1 MAGSQEHCYA
11 DVFGGTGSMKSL
23 SVILAGEPLASLSD
37 LAGWWGAEPPAT
49 DTAEAR
55 QKLERAMRDTIAAR
69 FVWERL
75 SEDERR
81 VLFAVAG
88 PSARNWCL
96 ADSIA
101 ERVHLD
107 AKEAEASLNRLVERR
122 LVFLEMAKVQGTELI
137 GQRVTFYG
145 YSVPRNTQ
153 ATIEEKLIAYVPT
166 ELVTSLYASGRE
178 MYISHADRSER
189 TMDDLL
195 MPYRQGDLDQIG
207 RRFGLSVQAYYS
219 RNEVRAAIAE
229 NLTQA
234 EAVRY
239 ALARVDSRLQATYDW
254 LRTRGGRATVNALRA
269 QVHVTEWELSTL
281 IHTFEDYALA
291 FDTFSEG
298 ERILFIPKETLANLR
313 RADGRPHTPVGLE
326 ELDVAPRSVRP
337 ADTTF
342 VWDIAVLVAAAYG
355 QDIELTRSGTL
366 PKRAAQR
373 VTPMLLSERAQR
385 SEREALDY
393 VELLKQQASDL
404 GLVVATPSTARQRAR
419 LAPGHKLDSWA
430 RHDLVMQVRRLFR
443 RWPADR
449 WWSDMPGANYRDF
462 HSFYVEV
469 PLAREMVMRLLRRCR
484 PGVWYSLASFRATLQ
499 SDDPYV
505 LRPTQ
510 RCAGEAGFKLAEEL
524 RAHWDETDGE
534 IITGMFRST
543 LYDLGIV
550 SLGYQSEV
558 LPSAGEQVNPDS
570 FMLTELGAEVLAGEQ
585 SASQMYSSRAL
596 VVQPNFQ
603 VLLMEPYMPA
613 IYWLVRFAT
622 LDQAGRVSQFTLT
635 RDALQRGMAEGES
648 IEDVLRFLQ
657 THSQKS
663 LPQNVIYTLRDWARQ
678 SHEQVLPRLTL
689 LEVNDEAL
697 AGELVTSPKL
707 RAYRLRRVG
716 PKSVAVPPETS
727 LGELHRALKRL
738 GYAQKVRSGFE
749 ELVAAAIP
757 VRRRTRR
764 TDAATAQGA

>member
-1 MAGSQEHCYA
+1 
-11 DVFGGTGSMKSL
+11 MKSL
-23 SVILAGEPLASLSD
+23 SVILAGEPLSSLRD
-37 LAGWWGAEPPAT
+37 LAVWWGAEPPAS
-49 DTAEAR
+49 DTVEAR

-69 FVWERL
+69 FVWEHL
-75 SEDERR
+75 AEDERR

-96 ADSIA
+96 VESIA
-101 ERVHLD
+101 ERVHLSASD
-107 AKEAEASLNRLVERR
+107 AEDALNRLVERH
-122 LVFLEMAKVQGTELI
+122 LVFVEMAKVQGTELI

-153 ATIEEKLIAYVPT
+153 AAIEEKLIAYVPT

-178 MYISHADRSER
+178 IFISHADRSDK
-189 TMDDLL
+189 TMDELL

-219 RNEVRAAIAE
+219 RNEVRAAMAE

-239 ALARVDSRLQATYDW
+239 ALARVDSRLQTTYEW
-254 LRTRGGRATVNALRA
+254 LHGRGGRAGLNALRE
-269 QVHVTEWELSTL
+269 HLRISEWELSAL
-281 IHTFEDYALA
+281 IHRFEEYALA

-313 RADGRPHTPVGLE
+313 RASGRTHAAVGLQE
-326 ELDVAPRSVRP
+326 AESPLSVRP

-342 VWDIAVLVAAAYG
+342 LWDTAVLVAAAHA
-355 QDIELTRSGTL
+355 QEIELTRSGTL

-373 VTPMLLSERAQR
+373 LTPMLLGERAQR

-393 VELLKQQASDL
+393 VDLLKQQAHDL
-404 GLVVATPSTARQRAR
+404 GLVVAAPSTARQRSR
-419 LAPGHKLDSWA
+419 LRPGDKLDSWA

-443 RWPADR
+443 RWPTDR
-449 WWSDMPGANYRDF
+449 WWTDMPGANYQDF
-462 HSFYVEV
+462 HSFYIEI
-469 PLAREMVMRLLRRCR
+469 PLAREMVMRLLKRCR
-484 PGVWYSLASFRATLQ
+484 AGVWYSLASFRATLQ
-499 SDDPYV
+499 GDDPYV
-505 LRPTQ
+505 LRPSQ

-524 RAHWDETDGE
+524 REHWEATDGE

-543 LYDLGIV
+543 LYDLGMV
-550 SLGYQSEV
+550 ALGYEREV
-558 LPSAGEQVNPDS
+558 VPAAHEVVNPDS

-585 SASQMYSSRAL
+585 SASEMFSSRAL

-613 IYWLVRFAT
+613 IYWLVRFAS
-622 LDQAGRVSQFTLT
+622 LDQMGRVSRFTLT
-635 RDALQRGMAEGES
+635 RDALRRGMVDDS
-648 IEDVLRFLQ
+648 TIDDVLRFLQ

-678 SHEQVLPRLTL
+678 SREAPLPHIRL

-707 RAYRLRRVG
+707 RAFRLRRVG

-727 LGELHRALKRL
+727 LGDLHRTLTRL
-738 GYAQKVRSGFE
+738 GYAQKLRSGFE
-749 ELVAAAIP
+749 DLVSATLP
-757 VRRRTRR
+757 SRRRTRR
-764 TDAATAQGA
+764 SDTATAQGA

>member
-1 MAGSQEHCYA
+1 
-11 DVFGGTGSMKSL
+11 MKSL
-23 SVILAGEPLASLSD
+23 SVILADEPLGSLRD
-37 LAGWWGAEPPAT
+37 LAKWWGAEPPAT

-69 FVWERL
+69 FVWEHL
-75 SEDERR
+75 TEDERR
-81 VLFAVAG
+81 VLFAIAG

-96 ADSIA
+96 VDGIA
-101 ERVHLD
+101 ERTHLD
-107 AKEAEASLNRLVERR
+107 TEETEAALNRLVERH
-122 LVFLEMAKVQGTELI
+122 LVFVEEAKVQGTELI

-153 ATIEEKLIAYVPT
+153 AVIEEKLIAYVPT

-178 MYISHADRSER
+178 IFISHADRSDK
-189 TMDDLL
+189 TMDELL

-239 ALARVDSRLQATYDW
+239 ALTRVDARVQATYEW
-254 LRTRGGRATVNALRA
+254 LRGRGGRATVNALRSYLR
-269 QVHVTEWELSTL
+269 VSEWELSTL
-281 IHTFEDYALA
+281 IHTFEEYGLA

-298 ERILFIPKETLANLR
+298 ERVLFLPKETLANLR
-313 RADGRPHTPVGLE
+313 RADGRPHATVGLH
-326 ELDVAPRSVRP
+326 ELETPGSVRP

-342 VWDIAVLVAAAYG
+342 VWDIAVLVAAAYS

-373 VTPMLLSERAQR
+373 LTPILLGERARR

-393 VELLKQQASDL
+393 VELLKLQAHDL
-404 GLVVATPSTARQRAR
+404 GLVVAAPSTARQRSR
-419 LAPGHKLDSWA
+419 LTPGSKLDSWA

-443 RWPADR
+443 RWPTDR
-449 WWSDMPGANYRDF
+449 WWTDMPGAGYHDF
-462 HSFYVEV
+462 HSFYIEV
-469 PLAREMVMRLLRRCR
+469 PLAREMVTRLLKRCR
-484 PGVWYSLASFRATLQ
+484 AGVWYSLDSFRATLQ

-505 LRPTQ
+505 LRPSQ

-524 RAHWDETDGE
+524 RAHWDATDGE

-543 LYDLGIV
+543 LYDLGMV
-550 SLGYQSEV
+550 ALGYDREV
-558 LPSAGEQVNPDS
+558 VPAANELVNPDS

-585 SASQMYSSRAL
+585 SASQMYSSRTL

-613 IYWLVRFAT
+613 IYWLLRFSS
-622 LDQAGRVSQFTLT
+622 LDQMGRVSRFTLT
-635 RDALQRGMAEGES
+635 REALRRGMEDGTA
-648 IEDVLRFLQ
+648 IDDVLRFLQ

-678 SHEQVLPRLTL
+678 NVEVPLPRITL

-716 PKSVAVPPETS
+716 PKAVAVPPETS
-727 LGELHRALKRL
+727 LGDLYRALTRL
-738 GYAQKVRSGFE
+738 GYAQKLRSGLE
-749 ELVAAAIP
+749 DLVASALP
-757 VRRRTRR
+757 TRRRSRR
-764 TDAATAQGA
+764 ADTQTA

>member
-1 MAGSQEHCYA
+1 
-11 DVFGGTGSMKSL
+11 MKSL
-23 SVILAGEPLASLSD
+23 SVILAGEPLSSLRQ
-37 LAGWWGAEPPAT
+37 LATWWGAEPPIA
-49 DTAEAR
+49 DNAEGR

-69 FVWERL
+69 FVWEHL
-75 SEDERR
+75 NEDERR
-81 VLFAVAG
+81 VLFTVAG

-96 ADSIA
+96 VDSIA

-107 AKEAEASLNRLVERR
+107 TAETEAILNRLVEWR
-122 LVFLEMAKVQGTELI
+122 LVFVELAKIQGTELI

-153 ATIEEKLIAYVPT
+153 AAIEEKLIAYVPT

-178 MYISHADRSER
+178 IFISHADRSDK
-189 TMDDLL
+189 TMDELL

-239 ALARVDSRLQATYDW
+239 ALARIDARLQTAYEW
-254 LRTRGGRATVNALRA
+254 LRKQDGRVTLNALRA
-269 QVHVTEWELSTL
+269 QLRVSEWELSL
-281 IHTFEDYALA
+281 LVHAFEEYALA
-291 FDTFSEG
+291 FDTFSQG
-298 ERILFIPKETLANLR
+298 ERILFIPKETLANLQ
-313 RADGRPHTPVGLE
+313 RAEGRPHSTAGLQETETP
-326 ELDVAPRSVRP
+326 DSVRP
-337 ADTTF
+337 ADTAF
-342 VWDIAVLVAAAYG
+342 LWDVAVMVAASYA
-355 QDIELTRSGTL
+355 QEIELTRSGTL

-373 VTPMLLSERAQR
+373 LATMLLGERAHR
-385 SEREALDY
+385 GEREALDY
-393 VELLKQQASDL
+393 VELLKQQAHDL
-404 GLVVATPSTARQRAR
+404 GLVVALPSTARQRSR
-419 LAPGHKLDSWA
+419 LAPGPKLESWS

-443 RWPADR
+443 RWPTDR
-449 WWSDMPGANYRDF
+449 WWTDMPGANYRDF
-462 HSFYVEV
+462 HSFYVEI
-469 PLAREMVMRLLRRCR
+469 PLAREMVTRLLKRCR
-484 PGVWYSLASFRATLQ
+484 PGVWYSLSSFRATVQ

-505 LRPTQ
+505 LRPSQ

-524 RAHWDETDGE
+524 REHWDATDGE

-543 LYDLGIV
+543 LYDLGMV
-550 SLGYQSEV
+550 ALGYQREV
-558 LPSAGEQVNPDS
+558 VPAANELVNPDC

-585 SASQMYSSRAL
+585 SATQLFSSRAL

-613 IYWLVRFAT
+613 IYWLVRYAS
-622 LDQAGRVSQFTLT
+622 LDQMGRVSRFTLT
-635 RDALQRGMAEGES
+635 REALLRGMADGAS
-648 IEDVLRFLQ
+648 IDEVLRFLQ
-657 THSQKS
+657 THCQKS

-678 SHEQVLPRLTL
+678 SHEMELPRIML
-689 LEVNDEAL
+689 LEVHDEAL

-727 LGELHRALKRL
+727 LDDLHRTLKRL
-738 GYAQKVRSGFE
+738 GYAQKLRSGFE
-749 ELVAAAIP
+749 ELVAAALP
-757 VRRRTRR
+757 QRRRNRR
-764 TDAATAQGA
+764 SDAATA

>member
-1 MAGSQEHCYA
+1 
-11 DVFGGTGSMKSL
+11 MKSL
-23 SVILAGEPLASLSD
+23 SVILADEPLSSLRD

-49 DTAEAR
+49 NTAEAR

-69 FVWERL
+69 FVWEHL
-75 SEDERR
+75 TEDERR

-96 ADSIA
+96 VESIA

-107 AKEAEASLNRLVERR
+107 TADTEATLQRLVERH
-122 LVFLEMAKVQGTELI
+122 LVFLEQAKVQGTELI

-145 YSVPRNTQ
+145 YAAPRNTQ
-153 ATIEEKLIAYVPT
+153 AAIEEKLIAYVPT

-178 MYISHADRSER
+178 IFISHADRSDKS
-189 TMDDLL
+189 MDELL

-239 ALARVDSRLQATYDW
+239 ALARVDARLQTAYDW
-254 LRTRGGRATVNALRA
+254 LRGRGGRATLNALRA
-269 QVHVTEWELSTL
+269 QVHLREWELSAL
-281 IHTFEDYALA
+281 IHAFEEYALA

-298 ERILFIPKETLANLR
+298 ERIVFIPKETLANLV
-313 RADGRPHTPVGLE
+313 RADGRPHATVGLQE
-326 ELDVAPRSVRP
+326 TATPTAVRP

-342 VWDIAVLVAAAYG
+342 LWDVAVLVAAAYS
-355 QDIELTRSGTL
+355 QEIELTRSGTL

-373 VTPMLLSERAQR
+373 LVPMLLGERARR

-393 VELLKQQASDL
+393 VELLKQQAHDL
-404 GLVVATPSTARQRAR
+404 GLVVATPSTARQRNH
-419 LAPGHKLDSWA
+419 LSPGQKLDSWA
-430 RHDLVMQVRRLFR
+430 RHDLVMQARRLFR
-443 RWPADR
+443 RWPTDR
-449 WWSDMPGANYRDF
+449 WWTDMPGAHYHDF
-462 HSFYVEV
+462 HSFYIEI
-469 PLAREMVMRLLRRCR
+469 PLARELVTRLLKRCR
-484 PGVWYSLASFRATLQ
+484 SGVWYSLDSFRATLH

-505 LRPTQ
+505 LRPSQ

-524 RAHWDETDGE
+524 REHWDATDGE

-543 LYDLGIV
+543 LYDLGMV
-550 SLGYQSEV
+550 VLGYDREV
-558 LPSAGEQVNPDS
+558 VPSASEIVNPDS

-585 SASQMYSSRAL
+585 SASQMYSSRTL

-613 IYWLVRFAT
+613 VYWLVRFAS
-622 LDQAGRVSQFTLT
+622 LDQMGRVSRFTLT
-635 RDALQRGMAEGES
+635 REALRRGMDDGDVSVDE
-648 IEDVLRFLQ
+648 VLRFLQ

-678 SHEQVLPRLTL
+678 SREAPMPKITL

-716 PKSVAVPPETS
+716 PKSVAVPPEIS
-727 LGELHRALKRL
+727 LGDLHRALKRL
-738 GYAQKVRSGFE
+738 GYAQKLRSGFE
-749 ELVAAAIP
+749 ELVAATMP
-757 VRRRTRR
+757 TRRRSRR
-764 TDAATAQGA
+764 ADAATAQGA

>member
-1 MAGSQEHCYA
+1 
-11 DVFGGTGSMKSL
+11 MKSL
-23 SVILAGEPLASLSD
+23 SVILADEPLGSLRD
-37 LAGWWGAEPPAT
+37 LAGWWGTELPAT

-69 FVWERL
+69 FVWEHL
-75 SEDERR
+75 TEDERR
-81 VLFAVAG
+81 VLFAIAG

-96 ADSIA
+96 VEGIA
-101 ERVHLD
+101 ERARLD
-107 AKEAEASLNRLVERR
+107 TAETEAILHRLVERH
-122 LVFLEMAKVQGTELI
+122 LVFVEAAKVQGTELI

-145 YSVPRNTQ
+145 YSSPRNTQ
-153 ATIEEKLIAYVPT
+153 AVIEEKLIAYVPT

-178 MYISHADRSER
+178 IFISHADRSDK
-189 TMDDLL
+189 TMDELL

-239 ALARVDSRLQATYDW
+239 ALARVDARVRETYDW
-254 LRTRGGRATVNALRA
+254 LRGRGGRASVDALRSYL
-269 QVHVTEWELSTL
+269 HVNEWEISSL
-281 IHTFEDYALA
+281 IHAFEEYALA

-298 ERILFIPKETLANLR
+298 ERVLFLPKETLENLR
-313 RADGRPHTPVGLE
+313 RADGRPHAAVGLQKLE
-326 ELDVAPRSVRP
+326 TPASVRP

-342 VWDIAVLVAAAYG
+342 VWDITVLVAAAYA

-373 VTPMLLSERAQR
+373 LTPLLLGERARR

-393 VELLKQQASDL
+393 VELLKLQAHDL
-404 GLVVATPSTARQRAR
+404 GLVVAAPSTARQRSR
-419 LAPGHKLDSWA
+419 LTPGIKLDSWA

-443 RWPADR
+443 RWPSDR
-449 WWSDMPGANYRDF
+449 WWTDMPGAGYHDF
-462 HSFYVEV
+462 HSFYIEI
-469 PLAREMVMRLLRRCR
+469 PLAREMVTRLLKRCQA
-484 PGVWYSLASFRATLQ
+484 GVWYSLDSFRATLQ

-505 LRPTQ
+505 LRPSQ

-524 RAHWDETDGE
+524 RAHWDATDGE

-543 LYDLGIV
+543 LYDLGMV
-550 SLGYQSEV
+550 ALGYDREV
-558 LPSAGEQVNPDS
+558 VPAANELVDPDS

-585 SASQMYSSRAL
+585 SASQMFSSRTL

-613 IYWLVRFAT
+613 IYWLLRFAS
-622 LDQAGRVSQFTLT
+622 LDQMGRVSRFTLT
-635 RDALQRGMAEGES
+635 REALRRGMEDGAS
-648 IEDVLRFLQ
+648 IEEVLRFLQ

-678 SHEQVLPRLTL
+678 SVEVPLPRITL

-716 PKSVAVPPETS
+716 PKAVAVPPETS
-727 LGELHRALKRL
+727 LSDLYRTLTRL
-738 GYAQKVRSGFE
+738 GYAQKLRSGLE
-749 ELVAAAIP
+749 DLVAAALP
-757 VRRRTRR
+757 SRRRSRR
-764 TDAATAQGA
+764 ADTQTA

>member
-1 MAGSQEHCYA
+1 
-11 DVFGGTGSMKSL
+11 MKSL
-23 SVILAGEPLASLSD
+23 SVILADEPLGSLRD
-37 LAGWWGAEPPAT
+37 LAGWWGTELPAT

-69 FVWERL
+69 FVWEHL
-75 SEDERR
+75 TEDERR
-81 VLFAVAG
+81 VLFAIAG

-96 ADSIA
+96 VEGIA
-101 ERVHLD
+101 ERARLD
-107 AKEAEASLNRLVERR
+107 TAETEAILHRLVERH
-122 LVFLEMAKVQGTELI
+122 LVFVEAAKVQGTELI

-145 YSVPRNTQ
+145 YSSPRNTQ
-153 ATIEEKLIAYVPT
+153 AVIEEKLIAYVPT

-178 MYISHADRSER
+178 IFISHADRSDK
-189 TMDDLL
+189 TMDELL

-239 ALARVDSRLQATYDW
+239 ALARVDARVRETYDW
-254 LRTRGGRATVNALRA
+254 LRGRGGRASVDALRSYL
-269 QVHVTEWELSTL
+269 HVNEWEISSL
-281 IHTFEDYALA
+281 IHAFEEYALA

-298 ERILFIPKETLANLR
+298 ERVLFLPKETLENLR
-313 RADGRPHTPVGLE
+313 RADGRPHAAVGLQKLE
-326 ELDVAPRSVRP
+326 TPASVRP

-342 VWDIAVLVAAAYG
+342 VWDITVLVAAAYA

-373 VTPMLLSERAQR
+373 LTPLLLGERARR

-393 VELLKQQASDL
+393 VELLKLQAHDL
-404 GLVVATPSTARQRAR
+404 GLVVAAPSTARQRSR
-419 LAPGHKLDSWA
+419 LTPGIKLDSWA

-443 RWPADR
+443 RWPSDR
-449 WWSDMPGANYRDF
+449 WWTDMPGAGYHDF
-462 HSFYVEV
+462 HSFYIEI
-469 PLAREMVMRLLRRCR
+469 PLAREMVTRLLKRCQA
-484 PGVWYSLASFRATLQ
+484 GVWYSLDSFRATLQ

-505 LRPTQ
+505 LRPSQ

-524 RAHWDETDGE
+524 RAHWDATDGE

-543 LYDLGIV
+543 LYDLGMV
-550 SLGYQSEV
+550 ALGYDREV
-558 LPSAGEQVNPDS
+558 VPAANELVNPDS

-585 SASQMYSSRAL
+585 SASQMFSSRTL

-613 IYWLVRFAT
+613 IYWLLRFAS
-622 LDQAGRVSQFTLT
+622 LDQMGRVSRFTLT
-635 RDALQRGMAEGES
+635 REALRRGMEDGAS
-648 IEDVLRFLQ
+648 IEEVLRFLQ

-678 SHEQVLPRLTL
+678 SVEVPLPRITL

-716 PKSVAVPPETS
+716 PKAVAVPPETS
-727 LGELHRALKRL
+727 LSDLYRTLTRL
-738 GYAQKVRSGFE
+738 GYAQKLRSGLE
-749 ELVAAAIP
+749 DLVAAALP
-757 VRRRTRR
+757 SRRRSRR
-764 TDAATAQGA
+764 ADTQTA

>member
-1 MAGSQEHCYA
+1 
-11 DVFGGTGSMKSL
+11 MKSL
-23 SVILAGEPLASLSD
+23 SVILADESLCSLRE

-69 FVWERL
+69 FVWEHL
-75 SEDERR
+75 TEDERR

-96 ADSIA
+96 VESIA
-101 ERVHLD
+101 ERTHLD
-107 AKEAEASLNRLVERR
+107 EDEAEATLNRLVERH
-122 LVFLEMAKVQGTELI
+122 LVFVETAKVQGTELI

-145 YSVPRNTQ
+145 YSAPRNTQ
-153 ATIEEKLIAYVPT
+153 AAIEEKLIAYVPT

-178 MYISHADRSER
+178 LYISHADRSDK
-189 TMDDLL
+189 TMDELL

-239 ALARVDSRLQATYDW
+239 ALTRVDARVQVTYDW
-254 LRTRGGRATVNALRA
+254 LRSRGGRVTVNALRA
-269 QVHVTEWELSTL
+269 QVHLTEWELSAL
-281 IHTFEDYALA
+281 IHTFEEYALA

-298 ERILFIPKETLANLR
+298 ERILFLPKETLANLT
-313 RADGRPHTPVGLE
+313 RADGRPHAIIGLQTS
-326 ELDVAPRSVRP
+326 DSPQAVRP

-342 VWDIAVLVAAAYG
+342 IWDIAVLVAASYG
-355 QDIELTRSGTL
+355 QEIELTRSGTL

-373 VTPMLLSERAQR
+373 LTPMLLGERARR

-393 VELLKQQASDL
+393 VDLLKQQAHDL
-404 GLVVATPSTARQRAR
+404 GLVEASPSTARQRNQ
-419 LAPGHKLDSWA
+419 LTPGQKLDSWA

-443 RWPADR
+443 RWPTDR
-449 WWSDMPGANYRDF
+449 WWIDVPGAGYHEF
-462 HSFYVEV
+462 HSFYVEI
-469 PLAREMVMRLLRRCR
+469 PLARDLVTRLLKRCKT
-484 PGVWYSLASFRATLQ
+484 GVWYSLDSFRATLQ

-505 LRPTQ
+505 LRPSQ

-524 RAHWDETDGE
+524 RAHWDATDGE

-543 LYDLGIV
+543 LYDLGMV
-550 SLGYQSEV
+550 ALGYNREV
-558 LPSAGEQVNPDS
+558 VPTANEQVNPDS
-570 FMLTELGAEVLAGEQ
+570 FMLTELGAEVLASEQ
-585 SASQMYSSRAL
+585 SASQMFSSRAL

-613 IYWLVRFAT
+613 IYWLLRFAS
-622 LDQAGRVSQFTLT
+622 LDQMGRVSQFTLT
-635 RDALQRGMAEGES
+635 REALRRGM
-648 IEDVLRFLQ
+648 EDGTTVDEVLRFLQ

-678 SHEQVLPRLTL
+678 SRETPQPRITL

-716 PKSVAVPPETS
+716 PKSVAVPPEIS
-727 LGELHRALKRL
+727 LGDLHRTLTRL
-738 GYAQKVRSGFE
+738 GYAKKLRSSLE
-749 ELVAAAIP
+749 ELVAAALP
-757 VRRRTRR
+757 TRRRSRR
-764 TDAATAQGA
+764 DDTAAAAGA

>member
-1 MAGSQEHCYA
+1 
-11 DVFGGTGSMKSL
+11 MKSL
-23 SVILAGEPLASLSD
+23 SVILASEPLSSLRE
-37 LAGWWGAEPPAT
+37 LAGWWGAEPPET

-55 QKLERAMRDTIAAR
+55 LKLERAMRDTIAAR
-69 FVWERL
+69 FVWEHL
-75 SEDERR
+75 TEDERR

-96 ADSIA
+96 VDSIP
-101 ERVHLD
+101 ERTHLEVGD
-107 AKEAEASLNRLVERR
+107 AEAALNCLVERH
-122 LVFLEMAKVQGTELI
+122 LVFQEMAKVQGTELI

-153 ATIEEKLIAYVPT
+153 AAIEEKLIAYVPT

-178 MYISHADRSER
+178 IFISHADRSDK
-189 TMDDLL
+189 TMDELL

-219 RNEVRAAIAE
+219 RNEVRAAMAE

-239 ALARVDSRLQATYDW
+239 ALARVETRLQTTYEW
-254 LRTRGGRATVNALRA
+254 LRVHGGRATLNAVRA
-269 QVHVTEWELSTL
+269 RLHVHEWELSSL
-281 IHTFEDYALA
+281 IHAFEEYALA

-298 ERILFIPKETLANLR
+298 ERILFIPKETLNNLR
-313 RADGRPHTPVGLE
+313 RADGRPHVTVGLQE
-326 ELDVAPRSVRP
+326 TQTPRSARP
-337 ADTTF
+337 ADTSF
-342 VWDIAVLVAAAYG
+342 LWDIAVLVAAANA
-355 QDIELTRSGTL
+355 QEIELTRSGTL

-373 VTPMLLSERAQR
+373 LVPMLLGERARR

-393 VELLKQQASDL
+393 VDLLKQQAHDL
-404 GLVVATPSTARQRAR
+404 GLVVAAPSTARQRSR
-419 LAPGHKLDSWA
+419 LRPGDKLDSWA

-443 RWPADR
+443 RWPNDR
-449 WWSDMPGANYRDF
+449 WWTDMPGANYHDF
-462 HSFYVEV
+462 HSFYIEV
-469 PLAREMVMRLLRRCR
+469 PLAREMVTRLLKRCR
-484 PGVWYSLASFRATLQ
+484 PGVWYSLESFRTTLQ

-505 LRPTQ
+505 LRPSQ

-524 RAHWDETDGE
+524 RAHWDATDGE

-543 LYDLGIV
+543 LYDLGMV
-550 SLGYQSEV
+550 ALGYQREVVPAASE
-558 LPSAGEQVNPDS
+558 LVNPDS

-585 SASQMYSSRAL
+585 SASQMFSSRAL

-613 IYWLVRFAT
+613 IYWLVRFGS
-622 LDQAGRVSQFTLT
+622 LDQMGRVSRFTLT
-635 RDALQRGMAEGES
+635 RDSLLRGTADGTP
-648 IEDVLRFLQ
+648 IDDVLRFLQ

-678 SHEQVLPRLTL
+678 SREKPLPRITL

-707 RAYRLRRVG
+707 RAFRLRRVG

-727 LGELHRALKRL
+727 MGDLHRALTRL
-738 GYAQKVRSGFE
+738 GYAQKVRSGIE
-749 ELVAAAIP
+749 DLVSATLP
-757 VRRRTRR
+757 SSRRSRR
-764 TDAATAQGA
+764 NDAATAQGA

>member
-1 MAGSQEHCYA
+1 
-11 DVFGGTGSMKSL
+11 MKSL
-23 SVILAGEPLASLSD
+23 SVILADEPLSSLRD

-75 SEDERR
+75 AEDERR

-96 ADSIA
+96 VESIA
-101 ERVHLD
+101 ERANLD
-107 AKEAEASLNRLVERR
+107 PAQAESALNRLVERH
-122 LVFLEMAKVQGTELI
+122 LVFLELAKVQGTELI

-153 ATIEEKLIAYVPT
+153 AAIEEKRIAYVPT
-166 ELVTSLYASGRE
+166 ELVTSLYSSGRE
-178 MYISHADRSER
+178 IFISHADRSDK
-189 TMDDLL
+189 TMDELL

-239 ALARVDSRLQATYDW
+239 ALARVDTRLQATYEW
-254 LRTRGGRATVNALRA
+254 LRGRGGRATLNALRA
-269 QVHVTEWELSTL
+269 YLHVQEWELSAV
-281 IHTFEDYALA
+281 IHAFEEYALT

-298 ERILFIPKETLANLR
+298 ERILFIPKETLENLR
-313 RADGRPHTPVGLE
+313 RADGRPHTSVGLQE
-326 ELDVAPRSVRP
+326 SEAPGAVRP

-342 VWDIAVLVAAAYG
+342 IWDIAVLVAAAYA
-355 QDIELTRSGTL
+355 QDIELTRSATL

-373 VTPMLLSERAQR
+373 LTPMLLGERAQR

-393 VELLKQQASDL
+393 VDLIKQQAHDL
-404 GLVVATPSTARQRAR
+404 GLVVAAPSTARQRSH
-419 LAPGHKLDSWA
+419 LSPGEKLDSWA

-443 RWPADR
+443 RWPTDR
-449 WWSDMPGANYRDF
+449 WWTDLPGANYHDF
-462 HSFYVEV
+462 HSFYIEI
-469 PLAREMVMRLLRRCR
+469 PLAREMVTRLLKRCR
-484 PGVWYSLASFRATLQ
+484 QGVWYSLDSFRATLQ

-505 LRPTQ
+505 LRPSQ

-524 RAHWDETDGE
+524 RAHWDATDGE

-543 LYDLGIV
+543 LYDLGMV
-550 SLGYQSEV
+550 ALGYNREV
-558 LPSAGEQVNPDS
+558 VPTASEQVNPDS

-613 IYWLVRFAT
+613 IYWLVRFAS
-622 LDQAGRVSQFTLT
+622 LDQMGRVSRFTLT
-635 RDALQRGMAEGES
+635 REALRRGMADGTS
-648 IEDVLRFLQ
+648 IDDVLRFLQ

-678 SHEQVLPRLTL
+678 SREAPLPRIML
-689 LEVNDEAL
+689 LEVSDEAL

-727 LGELHRALKRL
+727 LGDLHRALTRL
-738 GYAQKVRSGFE
+738 GYAQKLRSGFE
-749 ELVAAAIP
+749 ELVAAALP
-757 VRRRTRR
+757 TRRRSRR
-764 TDAATAQGA
+764 ADTAAARGA